1 MRGPLLITT
10 LVVEPTQRSAILSSG
25 CGIAFY
31 LIGLLIA
38 TRLQL
43 AVVEFASAQAL
54 TAWRDHP
61 DHRKAQQRGRNDF
74 YAEYEIINCAVL
86 TFMGTNLNGSYN
98 LPERLPPS

>member
-1 MRGPLLITT
+1 MITT
-10 LVVEPTQRSAILSSG
+10 LVVELTQRSAILPLG

-31 LIGLLIA
+31 LTGLLIA

-43 AVVEFASAQAL
+43 AVVELASAEAL

-86 TFMGTNLNGSYN
+86 TCTGTNLNGSYN
-98 LPERLPPS
+98 LPGRLPAS